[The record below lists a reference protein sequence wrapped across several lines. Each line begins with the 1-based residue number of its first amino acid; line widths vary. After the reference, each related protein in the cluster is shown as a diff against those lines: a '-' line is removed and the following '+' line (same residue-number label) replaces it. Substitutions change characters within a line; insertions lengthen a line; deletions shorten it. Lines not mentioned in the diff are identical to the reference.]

1 MEDEIKVTMLGS
13 VGVGKSSL
21 VTVFFS
27 NVFVEDHDPTIE
39 DLFRKT
45 VTDGGRSFVM
55 EIWDIANTDYLF
67 PLREQHMMQS
77 QGFMF
82 IYDIT
87 KRETFHELTKLKN
100 TVLQG
105 KDASTISC
113 VVLGNKTDL
122 EQLRK
127 VPIEEGKKLAS
138 SFGADF
144 FETSAKNKVN
154 VHEAFLHLSRLIR
167 TKFTLQNQSRR
178 KRTRSKQKPVC
189 VLL

>member
-1 MEDEIKVTMLGS
+1 
-13 VGVGKSSL
+13 
-21 VTVFFS
+21 
-27 NVFVEDHDPTIE
+27 
-39 DLFRKT
+39 
-45 VTDGGRSFVM
+45 M